1 MLAAE
6 RNSRRPWLCRAPP
19 ARRHAP
25 GVRGGLLVCIAPTL
39 LRGEINWRRA
49 TGWLTGG
56 IQLLAALLSFSAWN
70 LQLQGGEGMGAWR
83 HGSAPAVF
91 VLRGR
96 RVPGRRGGELPR
108 CARGSWTLRELAY
121 SLRLVRR
128 GRGRRADSP
137 IHKHN
142 VAKALERP
150 DAALAF

>member
-1 MLAAE
+1 MTLLCHHGDVIMLAAE

-19 ARRHAP
+19 ARRRAP

-56 IQLLAALLSFSAWN
+56 IQLLAALLSSVLGTCNCKA
-70 LQLQGGEGMGAWR
+70 ERAWR

-108 CARGSWTLRELAY
+108 CARGSWTLRELAD

-128 GRGRRADSP
+128 GRGGIARYTNTTWRR
-137 IHKHN
+137 
-142 VAKALERP
+142 L
-150 DAALAF
+150 